1 MSKLPDNA
9 FRANV
14 GALIINH
21 SGEVLALE
29 RLKLHDVWQLP
40 QGGLEP
46 GEEPEEAVYREL
58 LEETGIDAQQLK
70 LLAIYPDWL
79 AYELEKSLR
88 RPKLGRG
95 QVQKWFLFRLQIA
108 DELLDL
114 SKATGKPEFSQW
126 RWMKFSDLIAR
137 TVAFK
142 QPIYEKLALGFADYL
157 A

>member
-14 GALIINH
+14 GAMIINEA
-21 SGEVLALE
+21 GYVLALE
-29 RLKLHDVWQLP
+29 RAKLPDAWQLP
-40 QGGLEP
+40 QGGLEQ
-46 GEEPEEAVYREL
+46 GEEPEAAVYREL
-58 LEETGIDAQQLK
+58 LEETGIQQRDVA
-70 LLAIYPDWL
+70 LLAVYPEWL

-95 QVQKWFLFRLQIA
+95 QVQKWFLFQLQIA
-108 DELLDL
+108 DAQLDL

-126 RWMKFSDLIAR
+126 RWMKLQDLIAQ

-142 QPIYEKLALGFADYL
+142 QPVYEKLAHGFAEYL